1 MRYKLGK
8 IILPLL
14 LICLTYLFGFSQS
27 VEASCEILDGP
38 HGPTDDFPRDVCISY
53 SDGTAWGIAI
63 YGCGYYPDLI
73 PAGDHYGCY
82 WHSYTCTTSCAA
94 AVIPGACFVPGTI
107 VGNSSGGKKIED
119 VKVGDKVESFA
130 DDKVTESVVSKI
142 YKVTRDFYFKLVAGD
157 YEVKVTAEHPF
168 YIGND
173 KFEQVQNLKAG
184 DSVYVMENKSLVK
197 KTISS
202 NTRINEKTDA
212 YNLSVN
218 NTQTYFADGFAV
230 HNKTNYVAPVCQTG
244 TTLSCSTHPP
254 VFYKIKV
261 AHQ

>member
-1 MRYKLGK
+1 MKY
-8 IILPLL
+8 
-14 LICLTYLFGFSQS
+14 LITAVIFVVSIFLIPVRVMAECNITS
-27 VEASCEILDGP
+27 GP
-38 HGPTDDFPRDVCISY
+38 GWWCDPVPADYCYNFNGHAVGAAFY
-53 SDGTAWGIAI
+53 N
-63 YGCGYYPDLI
+63 CGYNSY
-73 PAGDHYGCY
+73 AGCSGCAY
-82 WHSYTCTTSCAA
+82 HTYVCDSACGVETP
-94 AVIPGACFVPGTI
+94 PGACFVPGTI

-173 KFEQVQNLKAG
+173 KFEQVQNLKEG

-212 YNLSVN
+212 YNLSVD